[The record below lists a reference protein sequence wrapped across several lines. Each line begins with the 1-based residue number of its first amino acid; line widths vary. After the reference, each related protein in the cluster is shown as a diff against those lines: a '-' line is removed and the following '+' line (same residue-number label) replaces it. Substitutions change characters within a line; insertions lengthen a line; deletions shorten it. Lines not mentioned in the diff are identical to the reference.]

1 MCSNAC
7 QFLHRDRDTAR
18 ILFLVLMS
26 AETLALVGIGAAD
39 GLPGQNRG
47 DEEGHIGTAPFCTPS
62 VGGAGGRWGGEALRD
77 IP

>member
-1 MCSNAC
+1 
-7 QFLHRDRDTAR
+7 
-18 ILFLVLMS
+18 MS

-62 VGGAGGRWGGEALRD
+62 VGGAGGRWGGEALGD